1 MKKKT
6 PRKVFEKCTVELELE
21 IIAGGQP
28 HHRVITTTYGSE
40 EIEKNYNRP
49 SDWWSNR
56 ALEEYLQKK
65 GLSKDS
71 INFIGADVFKE

>member
-6 PRKVFEKCTVELELE
+6 PRKVFEKCTIELNLE

-28 HHRVITTTYGSE
+28 HRRVITTVYDSE
-40 EIEKNYNRP
+40 EIEKNYNKP
-49 SDWWSNR
+49 TDWWIKK

-65 GLSKDS
+65 SLTPSS
-71 INFIGADVFKE
+71 VNFIGGEVFKE